1 MLNFCFNS
9 ISLLEIIFPDEDFD
23 IPNFGRCITPNRERA
38 LCIIL
43 EDCKYLFNVLVTTP
57 LRETDRLYL
66 SRSQCGYQNGKV
78 LVSFLLL

>member
-1 MLNFCFNS
+1 MSEFYFS
-9 ISLLEIIFPDEDFD
+9 VLEIIFPDEDVD

-43 EDCKYLFNVLVTTP
+43 EDCKYLFNILITTP
-57 LRETDRLYL
+57 LSDTDRLYL

-78 LVSFLLL
+78 LVSFHFL